1 MGQAQRLAG
10 RVQRHAGRAAGALVL
25 CLMLLLALAAPNA
38 AAQDPVAAVAVR
50 ISDEPER
57 TRFVADL
64 TRAVGFK
71 VYVLPDPY
79 RVIVDLPE
87 VDFRLPGESGGT
99 ARGLV
104 AGYRFGSLEMGR
116 SRIVMDAA
124 QPVLIER
131 SFILHPRD
139 GEPARLI
146 VDLVA
151 TDAETFASLHR
162 AEQLSLDASGTRLD
176 DVPTELPP
184 ISIGPP
190 PGMALA
196 PDSGKEED
204 KQGADDSAT
213 VAAAAAASAVAKLA
227 AGRTGGGAVGVL

>member
-1 MGQAQRLAG
+1 MGQAQRIADRLKRLRRALGWLCFACCWRCCRWG
-10 RVQRHAGRAAGALVL
+10 RGTPRRESR
-25 CLMLLLALAAPNA
+25 
-38 AAQDPVAAVAVR
+38 PVAAVAVR

-64 TRAVGFK
+64 TRTVGFK

-87 VDFRLPGESGGT
+87 VDFRLPGDSGDT

-104 AGYRFGSLEMGR
+104 AGYRFGSLELGR
-116 SRIVMDAA
+116 SRIVMDAV

-139 GEPARLI
+139 GDPARLV

-151 TDAETFASLHR
+151 TDAETFAGLHR
-162 AEQLSLDASGTRLD
+162 AEQLSLDRSGRRPTRCRRNCRR
-176 DVPTELPP
+176 
-184 ISIGPP
+184 S
-190 PGMALA
+190 
-196 PDSGKEED
+196 
-204 KQGADDSAT
+204 
-213 VAAAAAASAVAKLA
+213 ASARRRAWPG
-227 AGRTGGGAVGVL
+227 AGAR